1 MFIIPGF
8 LISFVTFPGVIMHEL
23 GHQVACW
30 LSKVAVFNVKY
41 FQFNAKTTGY
51 VEHEK
56 TDNPWKSLLITYGP
70 FLLNTLAGIFFVL
83 PMSILWAYQSRR
95 AFLPAWISVVCYIL
109 GYIGVSCLAN
119 AFPSRKD
126 AEVLFTSVV
135 KNKDIALFIRIII
148 APFVV
153 LIYLCSLAKFIW
165 FDFVYAL
172 AVPEIIYSIISHNP
186 PHFWTMF

>member
-95 AFLPAWISVVCYIL
+95 AFLPAWISIVCYIL

-135 KNKDIALFIRIII
+135 KNKDIALIIRIII